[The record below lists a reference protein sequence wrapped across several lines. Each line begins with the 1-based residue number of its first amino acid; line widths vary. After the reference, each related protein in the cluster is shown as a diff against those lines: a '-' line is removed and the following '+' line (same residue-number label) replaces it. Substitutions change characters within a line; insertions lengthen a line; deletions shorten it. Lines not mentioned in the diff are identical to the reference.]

1 MSVSRIPNVE
11 GGIQPTIVTAKGDLI
26 AAVANASPARLGV
39 GSDGQLL
46 TADSSSATGLSYQNN
61 WAAGKNKIINGDF
74 TINQRGFTSNTTTL
88 SFNFDRWF
96 QSNGGTTGTLTVTPQ
111 TFTPG
116 AAPIAG
122 YEGSTFL
129 QGVTASG
136 ASADTL
142 AVFQHKIE
150 DVRTLA
156 GQTMTFSFFAR
167 ATTGTPKIGL
177 EISQNFGTGGSPSA
191 TVMTSLGAVTIST
204 SWARYSLTLAVPS
217 ISGKTL
223 GTNPNSFLAANL
235 WLSAGSDNATRASSI
250 GLQNNTFQIWGVQVE
265 AGSTATAFQTATG
278 TIQGELAA
286 CCRYFESYKSAQN
299 DAGLLVGT
307 LFATNT
313 FIGSFPYSE
322 KRVEPA
328 ITIVNPANFDIVF
341 GGTVKDSTGLTISFS
356 NANKKWAQIAV
367 SSSGTPFTQGNG
379 AVLRT
384 DLNFEFQINAEL

>member
-1 MSVSRIPNVE
+1 MTASRIPNVE

-26 AAVANASPARLGV
+26 AAVANASPGRLGV

-46 TADSSSATGLSYQNN
+46 TADSTTATGLSYQNN

-74 TINQRGFTSNTTTL
+74 TINQRAFTSNTTTL

-129 QGVTASG
+129 QGVTAAG
-136 ASADTL
+136 ASADTI
-142 AVFQHKIE
+142 AAFQHKIE
-150 DVRTLA
+150 NVRTFA
-156 GQTMTFSFFAR
+156 GQTITFSFFAR

-191 TVMTSLGAVTIST
+191 SVMTSLGAVTIST

-223 GTNPNSFLAANL
+223 GTTSNSFLAANL
-235 WLSAGSDNATRASSI
+235 WLSSGSDNATRASSI

-265 AGSTATAFQTATG
+265 QGSTATAFQTATG

-286 CCRYFESYKSAQN
+286 CQRYYYRLTSL
-299 DAGLLVGT
+299 DAYS
-307 LFATNT
+307 T
-313 FIGSFPYSE
+313 FGSGNAYSTVSTQITCFTPVPM
-322 KRVEPA
+322 RVEP
-328 ITIVNPANFDIVF
+328 TSVDFSTLGLFDGQNSVLAVTACTLYNS
-341 GGTVKDSTGLTISFS
+341 GNQAVTVTP
-356 NANKKWAQIAV
+356 AV
-367 SSSGTPFTQGNG
+367 SSGLTAFRPY
-379 AVLRT
+379 VL
-384 DLNFEFQINAEL
+384 LSNNSVSSYIGFSAEL